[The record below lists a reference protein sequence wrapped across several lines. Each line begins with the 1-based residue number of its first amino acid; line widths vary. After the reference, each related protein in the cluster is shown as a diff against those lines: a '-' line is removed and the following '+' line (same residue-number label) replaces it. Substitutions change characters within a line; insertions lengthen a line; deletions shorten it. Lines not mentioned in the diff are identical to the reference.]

1 MRVSHPGS
9 LTVDLTTTLGIL
21 PPNELQWMPPV
32 PPSVTTH
39 SVGLLICLTNMSFY
53 LPWAVPCRKQQSQRG
68 P

>member
-9 LTVDLTTTLGIL
+9 LTVDLT
-21 PPNELQWMPPV
+21 PKMSCPQNELQWMPPV

-53 LPWAVPCRKQQSQRG
+53 LPWAVPCRKQPSQRG